1 MGLLAKENPN
11 RDDLDISTY
20 KVRNWLEEIIMILLN
35 LKTEVYWP
43 YVEMLQDMVQP
54 SGMMVSITKAGLLG
68 IDSND
73 PEFML
78 KTLNRIIK
86 KVDIGRLRM
95 SLNLFI
101 FRMEVLN
108 LVLQQCHRYIILKKR
123 IKK

>member
-1 MGLLAKENPN
+1 
-11 RDDLDISTY
+11 
-20 KVRNWLEEIIMILLN
+20 
-35 LKTEVYWP
+35 
-43 YVEMLQDMVQP
+43 MVA

-95 SLNLFI
+95 SLNLVQNGSIKLSSAAMPPIYHFEKKNKKVDEI
-101 FRMEVLN
+101 QLSNLPLGGLMNESFSVIDKKFGKDDVLVMMSDG
-108 LVLQQCHRYIILKKR
+108 LPEAQIQKR
-123 IKK
+123 RVAGL